1 MQKTVFLENRIFP
14 LQQGEPYLGKV
25 RNVYRVGN
33 LIIVVVTD
41 EISAYDRNLPF
52 EVEGKGVMLNQIAA
66 HFLKE
71 TEDIVANW
79 LLAVPNPR
87 VSIGYY
93 CEPIRIEM
101 VVRARLEGS
110 MWKDYSGKKR
120 KRKFWDYKP
129 LPDGMKQGELL
140 PELMVTPTTKALTGH
155 DQNITHAQIIKR
167 GLATAEQYDE
177 MHATSLKVFAR
188 GQEKSHERGLELVDT
203 KYEYGIRNGKLT
215 LIDEIHTPDSSRY
228 YILEELNAGT
238 IRQLS
243 KEFVRVWLKENGF
256 EGKPKQ
262 KMPQFSAGYA
272 NEVSGRYKELF
283 ANVMAKEISA
293 DDIERANNK
302 DVVYNDTIDGL
313 VACFKYMPPILGI
326 IEGSESDEPVMSK
339 AEDFAKM
346 FNIPYEKT
354 VVSAHRTPM
363 RLVEYATT
371 AWGRGIRYF
380 IAGAGGAAHLPG
392 MAASFEPRIITFGV
406 PIKSSNSIDGWDS
419 MLSILQMPTG
429 RPVATVALNASGNA
443 TLLVLQC
450 LAARDA
456 YYEQVLLEYNRKNR
470 DMVIKSVHSLIEK
483 GQPNQFDVAE
493 EVKVS

>member
-1 MQKTVFLENRIFP
+1 MQKTVFLDTRIFP

-33 LIIVVVTD
+33 LIIVIVTD
-41 EISAYDRNLPF
+41 EISAYDHNLPF

-110 MWKDYSGKKR
+110 MLKDYIKGE
-120 KRKFWDYKP
+120 RKFWNYP
-129 LPDGMKQGELL
+129 VLPDGMKQGDLL

-155 DQNITHAQIIKR
+155 DESITREQIIER
-167 GLATAEQYDE
+167 GLASAQMYDE
-177 MHATSLKVFAR
+177 MHVTSIRVFQR
-188 GQEKSHERGLELVDT
+188 GQEKSRERGLELVDT
-203 KYEYGIRNGKLT
+203 KYEYGLLNGKLV
-215 LIDEIHTPDSSRY
+215 LIDEVHTPDSSRY
-228 YILEELNAGT
+228 YLLVELNAGT
-238 IRQLS
+238 VRQLS
-243 KEFVRVWLKENGF
+243 KEFVRDYLKENGF
-256 EGKPKQ
+256 EGKAGQ
-262 KMPQFSAGYA
+262 KMPQFPAGYA
-272 NEVSGRYKELF
+272 GKVSGRYKELF

-313 VACFKYMPPILGI
+313 VSCFKYMPPILSI
-326 IEGSESDEPVMSK
+326 IQGSESDEPVMSK
-339 AEDFAKM
+339 AEEFAKM

-371 AWGRGIRYF
+371 AWDRGIRYF

-392 MAASFEPRIITFGV
+392 MVASFEPRIMTVGV
-406 PIKSSNSIDGWDS
+406 PVKSSNSIDGWDS
-419 MLSILQMPTG
+419 VLSILQMPTG

-443 TLLVLQC
+443 ALLVLQG
-450 LAARDA
+450 LAARDP
-456 YYEQVLLEYNRKNR
+456 YYEQVLLKYNQKNR
-470 DMVIKSVHSLIEK
+470 DMVTKSVHALIEK
-483 GQPNQFDVAE
+483 GQPNQFDATE
-493 EVKVS
+493 EVPVS